1 MRRRPR
7 IVLPAAAREPWNLAV
22 SGDMVSHMKTTVQIS
37 DPLLARAKKVAREAG
52 TTLAALVEEG
62 LRRVVEER
70 GRKRRAFKLR
80 KASVSGKGPSPEY
93 TSDWDAVRSAIY
105 EGRGG

>member
-1 MRRRPR
+1 MRRT
-7 IVLPAAAREPWNLAV
+7 VL
-22 SGDMVSHMKTTVQIS
+22 SDMASHMKTTVQIPN
-37 DPLLARAKKVAREAG
+37 PLLARAKSVARESG

-80 KASVSGKGPSPEY
+80 DASVSGKGLSPEY
-93 TSDWDAVRSAIY
+93 ADGWEKVRGAIY